1 MVLFLLL
8 SRYKAISQMLLRGG
22 AKWTLWRVDL
32 DTMIFTF
39 TELYFD
45 ETSHDNS
52 ACWTSNLSTIACIV
66 GTYEIFTVAV
76 NTEEQQIKRNCL
88 RLRKHLKLHAVNE
101 VMYEVGY
108 SDVKAFREV
117 FRKITG
123 ISLLAYKEKYNKEVA
138 E

>member
-1 MVLFLLL
+1 MKHLTIIVPVG
-8 SRYKAISQMLLRGG
+8 Q
-22 AKWTLWRVDL
+22 
-32 DTMIFTF
+32 
-39 TELYFD
+39 
-45 ETSHDNS
+45 
-52 ACWTSNLSTIACIV
+52 SNLSTIACIV